1 MKRVVHWSG
10 SEVGQI
16 TSANMRQVRQ
26 QLREI
31 QLRVPDRVGDR
42 CWSGSRRQQLH
53 GPRPSSRNACNVLIY
68 SANDRYELLLR
79 IRRERVAAR

>member
-16 TSANMRQVRQ
+16 TSANMRQLRQ

-42 CWSGSRRQQLH
+42 CWSGSRPL
-53 GPRPSSRNACNVLIY
+53 
-68 SANDRYELLLR
+68 
-79 IRRERVAAR
+79 AASWGTPEFT